1 MVRTQSTRSL
11 PVWIFRL
18 HLRQQN
24 PGIEYA
30 LFYSEKVEDAVKG
43 RVVSQMQADLA
54 PNQDSFHW
62 RKIKLV
68 VDQTEGRQAITSF
81 YGVDTTKDEI
91 CSLIKKRKTLIEA
104 VTDVKS
110 SDGYVLRVFVICFTK
125 ESPNQKRKT
134 NYALSSQQKIIRK
147 KITDIISKEVT
158 KSNVTQILN
167 MFTSE
172 VVEKKITKDV
182 SPIYPVKNVKVRKIK
197 VIQRPNI
204 DYNKLNEMHDP
215 NGRILTK
222 ATEKVQGRRGKPSRG
237 ANVEAENLV
246 NKEWWLINLFSFTF
260 MMYWVISGNSFRLFH
275 LKRMEEGD
283 SLQIVNSYSCEFY
296 NY

>member
-1 MVRTQSTRSL
+1 
-11 PVWIFRL
+11 
-18 HLRQQN
+18 
-24 PGIEYA
+24 
-30 LFYSEKVEDAVKG
+30 
-43 RVVSQMQADLA
+43 MQADLA

-91 CSLIKKRKTLIEA
+91 CSLIKKRKTLIES

-134 NYALSSQQKIIRK
+134 NYALSSQQRIIRK
-147 KITDIISKEVT
+147 RITDIISKEVT

-182 SPIYPVKNVKVRKIK
+182 SPIYPVKNVKIRKIK
-197 VIQRPNI
+197 VIQRPHI

-222 ATEKVQGRRGKPSRG
+222 ATEKVQGRKGKQAR
-237 ANVEAENLV
+237 ANVDAENLV
-246 NKEWWLINLFSFTF
+246 NKE
-260 MMYWVISGNSFRLFH
+260 
-275 LKRMEEGD
+275 
-283 SLQIVNSYSCEFY
+283 
-296 NY
+296 

>member
-1 MVRTQSTRSL
+1 
-11 PVWIFRL
+11 
-18 HLRQQN
+18 
-24 PGIEYA
+24 
-30 LFYSEKVEDAVKG
+30 
-43 RVVSQMQADLA
+43 MQADLA

-197 VIQRPNI
+197 VIQRPNV

-222 ATEKVQGRRGKPSRG
+222 ATEKVQGRKGRPTRG

-246 NKEWWLINLFSFTF
+246 NKE
-260 MMYWVISGNSFRLFH
+260 
-275 LKRMEEGD
+275 
-283 SLQIVNSYSCEFY
+283 
-296 NY
+296 